1 MGGLTILVTG
11 GSGFLGSNI
20 VKELLDKDSPVRPA
34 SVRVLDKKEYT
45 GSEEITFIQGDTR
58 DYETVKKACVG
69 VDAIIH
75 CAAVIDWGTHP
86 AQYVFD
92 VNVGGT
98 ENILRACHELGI
110 EYLVFTSS
118 LDAIYTGKPL
128 RDIDDNQPYPVKFH
142 NMYCESKVRGEL
154 LVKEACNGQ
163 LKATILRPSDI
174 YGPADPY
181 HMNALIGMAKT
192 GFYVRLG
199 NGKSKAQ
206 HIYVGNMAYAHVLA
220 LNALMSGKKEPIGKA
235 YLMTDAPGSN
245 FFKFF
250 DEIVLEA
257 GYKIRPKNLWIPW
270 GVAYPMGAV
279 SEFIAFLV
287 RPFKRYNPGLSRF
300 AVNYTCTDFTFS
312 STKAEEHF
320 SFKPK
325 YTHKQAVDKT
335 ADYYRK
341 GKNKQ

>member
-1 MGGLTILVTG
+1 MNKPTILVTG

-20 VKELLDKDSPVRPA
+20 VKELLDKDAPFKVG
-34 SVRVLDKKEYT
+34 SVRVLDLKEYRGT
-45 GSEEITFIQGDTR
+45 EDITFIQGDTR
-58 DYETVKKACVG
+58 DYETVKKACEG
-69 VDAIIH
+69 VDAVIH
-75 CAAVIDWGTHP
+75 SAAVIDWGTHP
-86 AQYVFD
+86 AKYVFD

-98 ENILRACHELGI
+98 ENIIRACKELSI
-110 EYLVFTSS
+110 EFMVFTSS

-128 RDIDDNQPYPVKFH
+128 RDIDDSQAYPGKFH

-154 LVKEACNGQ
+154 LVKEACDGV
-163 LKATILRPSDI
+163 LKATIMRPSDI

-206 HIYVGNMAYAHVLA
+206 HVFVGNMAHAHILA
-220 LNALMSGKKEPIGKA
+220 LNALMSGKKELIGEA
-235 YLMTDAPGSN
+235 YLITDGPGSN

-250 DEIVLEA
+250 DEIVLKA

-270 GVAYPMGAV
+270 ALAYPMGAI
-279 SEFIAFLV
+279 SEFIVFLV

-312 STKAEEHF
+312 SIRAEEHF
-320 SFKPK
+320 DFKPK
-325 YTHKQAVDKT
+325 YTHGQAVDIT
-335 ADYYRK
+335 AKYYS
-341 GKNKQ
+341 NKS